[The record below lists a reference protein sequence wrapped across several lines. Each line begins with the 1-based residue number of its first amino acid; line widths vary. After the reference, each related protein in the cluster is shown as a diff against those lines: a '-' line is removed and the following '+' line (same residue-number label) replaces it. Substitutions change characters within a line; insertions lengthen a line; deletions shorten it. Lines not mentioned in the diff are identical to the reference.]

1 MENKQKIAF
10 SGKVVDYFC
19 RISLVFFVFFVA
31 LQLEIKSNNNNET
44 KQWKHFRR
52 EMIFG
57 VMIT

>member
-1 MENKQKIAF
+1 MEKWWI
-10 SGKVVDYFC
+10 
-19 RISLVFFVFFVA
+19 ISVGFLWCFLFFFVA
-31 LQLEIKSNNNNET
+31 LQLEIKSNNNET

>member
-19 RISLVFFVFFVA
+19 RISLVFLVFFVF
-31 LQLEIKSNNNNET
+31 LQPEIKSNNNET

-52 EMIFG
+52 EITFG